1 MTAQIPEVLQFEGR
15 SHAMCTEPLED
26 YFALTG
32 IKSPFEANCS
42 ALWRGYIGTWEIREQ
57 RLYLVGLKGRTYE
70 GAELTLG
77 SLFPG
82 HGGRVYAHWY
92 SGTVRLPEGKLL
104 EYFHGGYASTY
115 ERDRL
120 LRIEKGVLVQTSVQ
134 RNGEATGADA
144 AGEDEGYEV
153 AAMTW
158 FASPAS
164 KADPPP

>member
-1 MTAQIPEVLQFEGR
+1 
-15 SHAMCTEPLED
+15 
-26 YFALTG
+26 
-32 IKSPFEANCS
+32 
-42 ALWRGYIGTWEIREQ
+42 
-57 RLYLVGLKGRTYE
+57 
-70 GAELTLG
+70 
-77 SLFPG
+77 
-82 HGGRVYAHWY
+82 
-92 SGTVRLPEGKLL
+92 RLPEGKLL

-115 ERDRL
+115 ERDCL